1 MDALVLHLWRS
12 DFKTFC
18 TEKAKIPEMVIK
30 ARRAFFC
37 EENNFV
43 YKFKLKSLEES
54 FSNFRVK

>member
-30 ARRAFFC
+30 ARRAFFVKRTTL
-37 EENNFV
+37 FV
-43 YKFKLKSLEES
+43 HKFKLKSLEES
-54 FSNFRVK
+54 FQTFV